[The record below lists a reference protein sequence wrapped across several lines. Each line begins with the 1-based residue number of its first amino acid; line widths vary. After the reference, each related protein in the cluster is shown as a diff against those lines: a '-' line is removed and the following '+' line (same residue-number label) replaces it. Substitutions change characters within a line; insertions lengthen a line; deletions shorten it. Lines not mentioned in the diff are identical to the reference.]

1 MVRIHMNKICCV
13 ILIFFISSCVQEEET
28 PTKLVKGYYRFNKN
42 EGIHLLNDSILV
54 MQLKINDKIQ
64 FDTLKYRYVPP
75 IISDEFVCVGNLY
88 IKSKINNESK
98 LFDYCNKMNFNK
110 EHLIYTWRF
119 GKYLLLPNPEST
131 NFRYELVYA
140 F

>member
-1 MVRIHMNKICCV
+1 M
-13 ILIFFISSCVQEEET
+13 
-28 PTKLVKGYYRFNKN
+28 KGYYRFNKN

-110 EHLIYTWRF
+110 EHLIYTLRF

>member
-64 FDTLKYRYVPP
+64 FDTLNYRYVPP
-75 IISDEFVCVGNLY
+75 IISDEFVSVGNLY

-98 LFDYCNKMNFNK
+98 LFDYCNKMNLNK